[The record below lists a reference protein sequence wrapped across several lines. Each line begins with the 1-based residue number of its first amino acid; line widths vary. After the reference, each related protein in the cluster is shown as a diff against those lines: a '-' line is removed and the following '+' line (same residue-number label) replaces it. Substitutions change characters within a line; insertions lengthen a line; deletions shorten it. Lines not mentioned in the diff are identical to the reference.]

1 MKSWNE
7 KKLENELTRI
17 QGQDSVK
24 KTPGLDDSVFR
35 IPDDASSKMTWTS
48 KQGLLEQQLA
58 TCGSVSEPDLSF
70 SGM

>member
-48 KQGLLEQQLA
+48 KHLDQQLA